1 MHFYQNGILRVLIDQ
16 KDSQR
21 FRISQEDLPV
31 EWDQLIPL
39 SEDVFIASYTTTTDG
54 FSMTGLTREA

>member
-1 MHFYQNGILRVLIDQ
+1 MYFYQNGILRVLIDQ

-39 SEDVFIASYTTTTDG
+39 SQDVFIRSYTPTWDG
-54 FSMTGLTREA
+54 FAMTGLTRET